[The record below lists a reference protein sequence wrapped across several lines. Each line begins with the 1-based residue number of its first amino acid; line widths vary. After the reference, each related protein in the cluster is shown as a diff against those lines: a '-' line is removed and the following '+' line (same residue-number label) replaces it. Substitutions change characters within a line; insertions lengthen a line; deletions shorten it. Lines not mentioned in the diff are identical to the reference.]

1 VTRPCP
7 RCGHEPTSTYTY
19 GVRVVHYC
27 ADCQAT
33 YSANERRPGRQQRR
47 SPAEAVAGSAA
58 VAAFL
63 AGDLDPTRLGAWH
76 RRAVLERDDRRCR
89 LEGCDEP
96 ATEVRRLV
104 ELADGGTN
112 HASNL
117 QSVCA
122 GCLEALPLRAFLAG
136 DVVPEKLSERQ
147 RQAVLERDDRRCRLE
162 GCDEPATEVR
172 RLVELADGGTNH
184 ASNLQSVCA
193 AGHPRSGHSSP
204 EQLQL
209 FT

>member
-1 VTRPCP
+1 
-7 RCGHEPTSTYTY
+7 
-19 GVRVVHYC
+19 
-27 ADCQAT
+27 
-33 YSANERRPGRQQRR
+33 
-47 SPAEAVAGSAA
+47 
-58 VAAFL
+58 
-63 AGDLDPTRLGAWH
+63 
-76 RRAVLERDDRRCR
+76 VLERDDRRCR